1 MKKVFLFLILA
12 FISIGTVFAA
22 DEYKDLQNAPE
33 LGVDNAF
40 IIDLKPMRKK
50 IEDNI
55 AFLNL
60 TEIDIINFEIYYVD
74 YNTGKWVKN
83 KNRGRVEGYNDRDI
97 VELDKQQVIVKKKI
111 GGSERDFEIL
121 RPTNIKK
128 IPFIAIVPN
137 PAGDY
142 EYKVYPK
149 SHDVYVEVHQK

>member
-1 MKKVFLFLILA
+1 MKKVFLFLIIA
-12 FISIGTVFAA
+12 FITIGTVFAA

-33 LGVDNAF
+33 LDVDNAF

-60 TEIDIINFEIYYVD
+60 TEIDKITFYIYYVD

-83 KNRGRVEGYNDRDI
+83 VARGEVRGYNDRDI

-111 GGSERDFEIL
+111 GDSERDVEVW

-149 SHDVYVEVHQK
+149 SHDVYIEIHQK

>member
-1 MKKVFLFLILA
+1 MKKIILFLIFA
-12 FISIGTVFAA
+12 FITIGTVFAA

-74 YNTGKWVKN
+74 YNTGEWVKN

-97 VELDKQQVIVKKKI
+97 VELDEQQVIIQKREVW
-111 GGSERDFEIL
+111 
-121 RPTNIKK
+121 RPANIKK
-128 IPFIAIVPN
+128 IPFIAIVPR

-149 SHDVYVEVHQK
+149 SHDVYIEIHQK

>member
-1 MKKVFLFLILA
+1 MKKIFLFLIFA
-12 FISIGTVFAA
+12 FITIGTVFAA

-74 YNTGKWVKN
+74 YNTGEWVKN

-97 VELDKQQVIVKKKI
+97 VELDEQQVIIQKREVW
-111 GGSERDFEIL
+111 
-121 RPTNIKK
+121 RPANIKK
-128 IPFIAIVPN
+128 IPFIAIVPR

-149 SHDVYVEVHQK
+149 SHDVYIEIHQK

>member
-1 MKKVFLFLILA
+1 
-12 FISIGTVFAA
+12 
-22 DEYKDLQNAPE
+22 
-33 LGVDNAF
+33 
-40 IIDLKPMRKK
+40 MRKK

-83 KNRGRVEGYNDRDI
+83 NNRGRVEGYNDRDI
-97 VELDKQQVIVKKKI
+97 VELDKQQVIIQKREVW
-111 GGSERDFEIL
+111 

-128 IPFIAIVPN
+128 IPFIAVVPN
-137 PAGDY
+137 PAVDY

-149 SHDVYVEVHQK
+149 YHDVYVEVHQK

>member
-1 MKKVFLFLILA
+1 MKKVFLFLIFA
-12 FISIGTVFAA
+12 FISVGTVFAS
-22 DEYKDLQNAPE
+22 DEYKDLQKAPE
-33 LGVDNAF
+33 LDVDNAF
-40 IIDLKPMRKK
+40 IIDLKPMRRK

-74 YNTGKWVKN
+74 YNTGEWVKN
-83 KNRGRVEGYNDRDI
+83 KNRGRVAGYNDRDI
-97 VELDKQQVIVKKKI
+97 VELDKQLVIVQKKF
-111 GGSERDFEIL
+111 GDSEREL
-121 RPTNIKK
+121 EVWRPTNIKK

-149 SHDVYVEVHQK
+149 SHDVYIEVYQK